1 MSSDKL
7 APFLD
12 QKCINLETYRK
23 SGQTVKTPVWFV
35 LTDRTIYVV
44 TTSTTGKVK
53 RLQNN
58 KDVRIVPCGFRGEPK
73 GDWVEGEAYF
83 ADKAESERALKL
95 RKKKYGLQARLA
107 NIFASRK
114 GELVVIGIK
123 I

>member
-1 MSSDKL
+1 MSTDKL

-12 QKCINLETYRK
+12 QRCINLETYRK
-23 SGQTVKTPVWFV
+23 SGQAVKTPVWFV
-35 LTDRTIYVV
+35 LADRAIYVV
-44 TTSTTGKVK
+44 TASTTGKVK
-53 RLQNN
+53 RLRND
-58 KDVRIVPCGFRGEPK
+58 KDIRIVPCSFRGKPK

-83 ADKAESERALKL
+83 ADPAESERALKL
-95 RKKKYGLQARLA
+95 RKKKYGLQAKLA